1 MQKQGR
7 IINPEDKKLYKNL
20 AAIAIPIAIQGVISS
35 TLGLVDNLMVGFL
48 GETELAAVGVA
59 TQIFFIHYLLLFGF
73 SGGTATFMA
82 QFFGAKDMK
91 NIRKTLGFTIAIALG
106 VGLLFFIATFFFTEQ
121 VARIY
126 SDEESVIELAC
137 QYIKIGSPTVFFLAF
152 SGPIEMALKT
162 TQQTK
167 IPLKISIAVFGTNTF
182 LNYVF
187 IFGKFGAPALGVAG
201 AALATTIAR
210 CLEIGLVA
218 YVIFR
223 RKNILAGKFKEYI
236 GWDKEMIRRIL
247 KNALPTTTNELFW
260 SIGQSMYVAA
270 FSRIGITA
278 YAAYQAAASINSIF
292 SFAAFSVGDAT
303 LIMVGEKI
311 GEGESEETYKL
322 GKKLLKIG
330 TIVGVVCGLALMASA
345 VPLVELFSLTTLGKS
360 YAIRILIIYGAFMGL
375 NLYNGINITG
385 ILRGGGDT
393 KFAMF
398 AELGCVW
405 LVAVPLAFICSLW
418 LRLPIYLVLL
428 IMRID
433 DVIKMLIL
441 TKRFVSKKW
450 LKNLIRGL

>member
-152 SGPIEMALKT
+152 SAPIEMALKT

>member
-1 MQKQGR
+1 MQRQGR
-7 IINPEDKKLYKNL
+7 IVDPQDKKLYKNL

-59 TQIFFIHYLLLFGF
+59 TQIYFIHYLLLFGF

-91 NIRKTLGFTIAIALG
+91 NIRKTLGFTIAVALG
-106 VGLLFFIATFFFTEQ
+106 VGLLFFIATFFFTEE

-126 SDEESVIELAC
+126 SDKESVIQLAC

-152 SGPIEMALKT
+152 SAPLEMALKT
-162 TQQTK
+162 TQQTN

-201 AALATTIAR
+201 AALATSIAR
-210 CLEIGLVA
+210 FLEIGLAA
-218 YVIFR
+218 YVIFG
-223 RKNILAGKFKEYI
+223 RKNILAGRFSEFI
-236 GWDKEMIRRIL
+236 GWDKEMIRRII
-247 KNALPTTTNELFW
+247 KNALPTTINELFW

-311 GEGESEETYKL
+311 GEGESDETYKL

-330 TIVGVVCGLALMASA
+330 TIVGVIAGLALMASA
-345 VPLVELFSLTTLGKS
+345 VPLVGLFSLTPLGKS
-360 YAIRILIIYGAFMGL
+360 YAIKILIIYGAFMGL

-405 LVAVPLAFICSLW
+405 LVAVPIAFICSLW

-433 DVIKMLIL
+433 DVVKMLIL

>member
-152 SGPIEMALKT
+152 SAPIEMALKT

-210 CLEIGLVA
+210 CLEIGLVD